1 MSRRAVIVGFVV
13 VFVLG
18 LSLGFNAALLL
29 HRHFAPP
36 PVAGGPPPRGPMF
49 GRPPGPPLE
58 HLVRVLDLSPEQRER
73 IRTHIERMRD
83 RNRAVHDSLRR
94 AIESELTPEQRE
106 RWRVLQPRR
115 PMDPGMM
122 RHPERPEGGPEGEQ

>member
-29 HRHFAPP
+29 HRHFVPRPA
-36 PVAGGPPPRGPMF
+36 AGGPPPHGPMF

-73 IRTHIERMRD
+73 IRVHIDRMREHT
-83 RNRAVHDSLRR
+83 RAVRDSLRR
-94 AIESELTPEQRE
+94 AIETELTPAQRE
-106 RWRVLQPRR
+106 HWRALQPRH
-115 PMDPGMM
+115 PMDPGME
-122 RHPERPEGGPEGEQ
+122 RDPERPEGGPEGEK